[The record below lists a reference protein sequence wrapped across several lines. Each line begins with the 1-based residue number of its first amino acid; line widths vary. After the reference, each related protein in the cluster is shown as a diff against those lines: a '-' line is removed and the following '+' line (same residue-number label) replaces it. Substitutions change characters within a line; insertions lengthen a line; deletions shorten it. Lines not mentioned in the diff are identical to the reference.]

1 MAELAYATD
10 LKSVAPWGVRVQVP
24 LPAPSLTQPS
34 HPRKRGASLLENPA
48 STAASKSN
56 LI

>member
-34 HPRKRGASLLENPA
+34 HPRKRGASWLENPA